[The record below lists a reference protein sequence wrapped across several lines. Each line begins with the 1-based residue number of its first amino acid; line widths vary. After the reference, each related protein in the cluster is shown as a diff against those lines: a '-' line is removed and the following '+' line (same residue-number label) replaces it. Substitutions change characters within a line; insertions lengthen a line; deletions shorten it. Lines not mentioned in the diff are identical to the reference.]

1 MQAGDG
7 KQVRN
12 SLFWNTRR
20 RIRFDILSS
29 FDIVDLTFKIE
40 GFVYEHF

>member
-1 MQAGDG
+1 MVSKSEIAYSGI
-7 KQVRN
+7 
-12 SLFWNTRR
+12 LAA

-29 FDIVDLTFKIE
+29 FDIVDLTFRIE

>member
-1 MQAGDG
+1 VQAGSHG

-12 SLFWNTRR
+12 SLFWNTGPL
-20 RIRFDILSS
+20 RIRFDILESG
-29 FDIVDLTFKIE
+29 FDVTFGIE